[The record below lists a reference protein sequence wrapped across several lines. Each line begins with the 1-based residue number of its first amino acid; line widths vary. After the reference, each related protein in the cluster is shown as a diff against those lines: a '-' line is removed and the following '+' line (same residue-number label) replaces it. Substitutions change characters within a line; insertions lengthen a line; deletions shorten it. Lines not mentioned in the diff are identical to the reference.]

1 MVVAKADAFPTFHRR
16 SRRHGVAPPEHGF
29 NPGRE
34 FSGQER
40 FGQVVIGSLFEAD
53 DPIHPIGPRSEHHH
67 GKIIPGIP
75 QPAQSRQT
83 IIAGQHQ
90 VKNHK
95 IWPLAFQ
102 TCLELLHIAEA
113 AHVIALVD
121 QVGADH
127 LSQFRVVVHHPD
139 LVVLD
144 LMLPGDDG
152 LTALRRLRDAGDDL
166 PVVMLTARADGVDR
180 IIGLEQGA
188 DDYLA
193 KPFLPRE
200 LTARIEAV
208 LRRRNAMPAGTPVEG
223 GECIRFGDNQLDL
236 SARTLLQNNEP
247 VVITSGEFS
256 LLAAFVRH
264 PHRPLSRERLIE
276 LARGPGS
283 DTDSRSMDVQVS
295 RVRKLVEPDPTRP
308 RYVQTVWGYGYVFVP
323 DGTPRSR

>member
-1 MVVAKADAFPTFHRR
+1 MARDNKIWVVD
-16 SRRHGVAPPEHGF
+16 
-29 NPGRE
+29 
-34 FSGQER
+34 
-40 FGQVVIGSLFEAD
+40 D
-53 DPIHPIGPRSEHHH
+53 DPELRKMVGTYLIDQGYDVRCLCD
-67 GKIIPGIP
+67 
-75 QPAQSRQT
+75 
-83 IIAGQHQ
+83 
-90 VKNHK
+90 VK
-95 IWPLAFQ
+95 Q
-102 TCLELLHIAEA
+102 LEARLEC
-113 AHVIALVD
+113 
-121 QVGADH
+121 Q
-127 LSQFRVVVHHPD
+127 RPD

-166 PVVMLTARADGVDR
+166 PVVMLTARAEGVDR
-180 IIGLEQGA
+180 ISGLQRGA

-193 KPFLPRE
+193 KPCLPRGVP
-200 LTARIEAV
+200 ARIEAV
-208 LRRRNAMPAGTPVEG
+208 LRRRNTMPAGTPVAEG
-223 GECIRFGDNQLDL
+223 ERVSFGTNTLDL

-256 LLAAFVRH
+256 LLAAFVQH

-283 DTDSRSMDVQVS
+283 ETDSRSMDVQVS

>member
-1 MVVAKADAFPTFHRR
+1 MSTKEQQSSKIWVVD
-16 SRRHGVAPPEHGF
+16 
-29 NPGRE
+29 
-34 FSGQER
+34 
-40 FGQVVIGSLFEAD
+40 D
-53 DPIHPIGPRSEHHH
+53 DPDLRKMVGTYLMDQGYDVRCLCD
-67 GKIIPGIP
+67 
-75 QPAQSRQT
+75 
-83 IIAGQHQ
+83 
-90 VKNHK
+90 VKQ
-95 IWPLAFQ
+95 LEARLEFQ
-102 TCLELLHIAEA
+102 
-113 AHVIALVD
+113 
-121 QVGADH
+121 
-127 LSQFRVVVHHPD
+127 RPD

-144 LMLPGDDG
+144 LMMPGDDG

-166 PVVMLTARADGVDR
+166 PVVMLTARGEAVDR

-208 LRRRNAMPAGTPVEG
+208 LRRRSNIPAGTPVAEG
-223 GECIRFGDNQLDL
+223 GQVSFGENVLDL
-236 SARTLLQNNEP
+236 SARTLIKAGVP

-256 LLAAFVRH
+256 LLASFVQH

-276 LARGPGS
+276 LARGPGC